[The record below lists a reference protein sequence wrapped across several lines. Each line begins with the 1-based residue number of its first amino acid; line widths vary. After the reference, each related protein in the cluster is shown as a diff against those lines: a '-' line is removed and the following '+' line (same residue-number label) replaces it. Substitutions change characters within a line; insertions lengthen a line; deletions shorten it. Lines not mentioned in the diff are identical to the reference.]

1 MAIVTF
7 KSNAAGEIYMFRETA
22 EKVFKVIGKPLG
34 IRGVLTPEE
43 LPAAI
48 AALKTEMEKEKEY
61 LKAVREREDKLFKE
75 GKDLD
80 EEKKPSIEQPVYF
93 TQRAYPL
100 LEMFELS
107 SHRNDEGPLAG
118 EKCSVWTLCCHYQTQ
133 RIELSGYRQVL
144 S

>member
-48 AALKTEMEKEKEY
+48 AALKTEMEK
-61 LKAVREREDKLFKE
+61 
-75 GKDLD
+75 
-80 EEKKPSIEQPVYF
+80 
-93 TQRAYPL
+93 
-100 LEMFELS
+100 
-107 SHRNDEGPLAG
+107 
-118 EKCSVWTLCCHYQTQ
+118 
-133 RIELSGYRQVL
+133 
-144 S
+144 

>member
-1 MAIVTF
+1 
-7 KSNAAGEIYMFRETA
+7 MFSLR
-22 EKVFKVIGKPLG
+22 KNCLPL
-34 IRGVLTPEE
+34 
-43 LPAAI
+43 I

-107 SHRNDEGPLAG
+107 LKDDTPV
-118 EKCSVWTLCCHYQTQ
+118 VW
-133 RIELSGYRQVL
+133 GV
-144 S
+144 

>member
-1 MAIVTF
+1 M
-7 KSNAAGEIYMFRETA
+7 GRCPA
-22 EKVFKVIGKPLG
+22 EAHLKPPGFPQNRIPSRIFLSL
-34 IRGVLTPEE
+34 GVLTPEE

-107 SHRNDEGPLAG
+107 LKDDTPV
-118 EKCSVWTLCCHYQTQ
+118 VW
-133 RIELSGYRQVL
+133 GV
-144 S
+144 

>member
-22 EKVFKVIGKPLG
+22 EKIFKVIGKPLG

-75 GKDLD
+75 GEPSWLRTVSVTAIKD
-80 EEKKPSIEQPVYF
+80 V
-93 TQRAYPL
+93 
-100 LEMFELS
+100 
-107 SHRNDEGPLAG
+107 
-118 EKCSVWTLCCHYQTQ
+118 
-133 RIELSGYRQVL
+133 
-144 S
+144 

>member
-22 EKVFKVIGKPLG
+22 ERVFKVIGKPLG

-48 AALKTEMEKEKEY
+48 KALKTEMEKEKEY

-80 EEKKPSIEQPVYF
+80 EEKKSSIEQPVYF

-107 SHRNDEGPLAG
+107 LKDDTPV
-118 EKCSVWTLCCHYQTQ
+118 VW
-133 RIELSGYRQVL
+133 GV
-144 S
+144 

>member
-1 MAIVTF
+1 MLQA
-7 KSNAAGEIYMFRETA
+7 KSNMFRETA

-80 EEKKPSIEQPVYF
+80 EEKNLRSSSLC
-93 TQRAYPL
+93 TSL
-100 LEMFELS
+100 SELT
-107 SHRNDEGPLAG
+107 RCW
-118 EKCSVWTLCCHYQTQ
+118 KCLN
-133 RIELSGYRQVL
+133 
-144 S
+144 

>member
-80 EEKKPSIEQPVYF
+80 EEKKDGGAPSFLFNVRPCLRSPETASKEDQ
-93 TQRAYPL
+93 
-100 LEMFELS
+100 
-107 SHRNDEGPLAG
+107 NG
-118 EKCSVWTLCCHYQTQ
+118 EKFQTADNHQ
-133 RIELSGYRQVL
+133 ETAE
-144 S
+144 

>member
-48 AALKTEMEKEKEY
+48 AALKTEMERSEERRVGKECRSRWSPY
-61 LKAVREREDKLFKE
+61 
-75 GKDLD
+75 
-80 EEKKPSIEQPVYF
+80 
-93 TQRAYPL
+93 
-100 LEMFELS
+100 
-107 SHRNDEGPLAG
+107 H
-118 EKCSVWTLCCHYQTQ
+118 
-133 RIELSGYRQVL
+133 
-144 S
+144 

>member
-7 KSNAAGEIYMFRETA
+7 KSKAAGEIYMFRETA
-22 EKVFKVIGKPLG
+22 DKIFKVIGKPLG

-43 LPAAI
+43 LPSAI
-48 AALKTEMEKEKEY
+48 SSLKTEMDKEKEY
-61 LKAVREREDKLFKE
+61 LKAVRDREDKLFKE

-80 EEKKPSIEQPVYF
+80 QEKKPALEEPVYF

-107 SHRNDEGPLAG
+107 LKEDTPV
-118 EKCSVWTLCCHYQTQ
+118 VW
-133 RIELSGYRQVL
+133 GV
-144 S
+144 

>member
-48 AALKTEMEKEKEY
+48 AALKTENGKTNS
-61 LKAVREREDKLFKE
+61 LRKARTWTRKRNLRSSS
-75 GKDLD
+75 LCT
-80 EEKKPSIEQPVYF
+80 S
-93 TQRAYPL
+93 L
-100 LEMFELS
+100 SELT
-107 SHRNDEGPLAG
+107 RCW
-118 EKCSVWTLCCHYQTQ
+118 KCLN
-133 RIELSGYRQVL
+133 
-144 S
+144 

>member
-22 EKVFKVIGKPLG
+22 EKIFKVIGKPLG

-80 EEKKPSIEQPVYF
+80 EERSLDRTACLF
-93 TQRAYPL
+93 HSS
-100 LEMFELS
+100 ELI
-107 SHRNDEGPLAG
+107 RCW
-118 EKCSVWTLCCHYQTQ
+118 KCLN
-133 RIELSGYRQVL
+133 
-144 S
+144 

>member
-22 EKVFKVIGKPLG
+22 EKIFKVIGKPLG
-34 IRGVLTPEE
+34 IRGVITPEE

-48 AALKTEMEKEKEY
+48 SALKKEMEKEKEL
-61 LKAVREREDKLFKE
+61 LKAVREREDKRFKE

-80 EEKKPSIEQPVYF
+80 EEKKPAIDEPVFF

-100 LEMFELS
+100 LEMFEMSLKE
-107 SHRNDEGPLAG
+107 DTPV
-118 EKCSVWTLCCHYQTQ
+118 VW
-133 RIELSGYRQVL
+133 GV
-144 S
+144 

>member
-61 LKAVREREDKLFKE
+61 LKAVRERESRLCILHEARFFVNFPQNS
-75 GKDLD
+75 D
-80 EEKKPSIEQPVYF
+80 EF
-93 TQRAYPL
+93 T
-100 LEMFELS
+100 
-107 SHRNDEGPLAG
+107 NTGP
-118 EKCSVWTLCCHYQTQ
+118 
-133 RIELSGYRQVL
+133 RR
-144 S
+144 

>member
-22 EKVFKVIGKPLG
+22 EKIFKVIGKPLG

-48 AALKTEMEKEKEY
+48 AALKTEME
-61 LKAVREREDKLFKE
+61 KLFKE

-107 SHRNDEGPLAG
+107 LKDDTPV
-118 EKCSVWTLCCHYQTQ
+118 VW
-133 RIELSGYRQVL
+133 GV
-144 S
+144 

>member
-22 EKVFKVIGKPLG
+22 EKVFKVIGK
-34 IRGVLTPEE
+34 
-43 LPAAI
+43 PAAI

-107 SHRNDEGPLAG
+107 LKDDTPV
-118 EKCSVWTLCCHYQTQ
+118 VW
-133 RIELSGYRQVL
+133 GV
-144 S
+144 

>member
-1 MAIVTF
+1 MLQAKFICSVKRPKRSS
-7 KSNAAGEIYMFRETA
+7 KSS
-22 EKVFKVIGKPLG
+22 
-34 IRGVLTPEE
+34 E

-107 SHRNDEGPLAG
+107 LKDDTPV
-118 EKCSVWTLCCHYQTQ
+118 VW
-133 RIELSGYRQVL
+133 GV
-144 S
+144 